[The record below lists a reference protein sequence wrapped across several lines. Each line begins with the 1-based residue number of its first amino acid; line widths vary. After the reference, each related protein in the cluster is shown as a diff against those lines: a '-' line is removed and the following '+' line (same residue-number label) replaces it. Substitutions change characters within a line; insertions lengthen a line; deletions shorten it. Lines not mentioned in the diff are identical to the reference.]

1 MSRIYAGD
9 MASIDTEVLEALK
22 ALPNDYWVLAGFT
35 VGREVDWLIVRTA
48 RPMEHSAIIITE
60 LKRYE
65 HNIRG
70 VSQDA
75 VWERQDIDGEWHPI
89 EGGYADRNP
98 YWQAVNGAN
107 ALKHWLWNNQRLYLG
122 MNGHTIERAEDEFGA
137 WPIVLI
143 LSPPGVEHL
152 LPLRPTS
159 RYGAWVYDLERW
171 LSMLQSWRP
180 RKGVGLSSADMAKLV
195 AALGLEEVHRGPDE
209 EIDYEPS
216 EGIMQGDPAS
226 QFMAWLHEMNAR
238 VQELSERVERLENER
253 IEQERP
259 DPMRRRRLT
268 LGPHDSGGYS

>member
-9 MASIDTEVLEALK
+9 MASIDTEVLEAMKL
-22 ALPNDYWVLAGFT
+22 LPNDYWVLAGFT
-35 VGREVDWLIVRTA
+35 VGREVDWLVIRTA

-65 HNIRG
+65 HSIRG

-75 VWERQDIDGEWHPI
+75 VWERQDIDNEWHPI
-89 EGGYADRNP
+89 EGSYSDRNP

-122 MNGHTIERAEDEFGA
+122 NNGYGMERAEDEFGA

-143 LSPPGVEHL
+143 LSPPGVQHL

-159 RYGAWVYDLERW
+159 RYGAWVYDLDRW
-171 LSMLQSWRP
+171 QSMLQSWRP
-180 RKGVGLSSADMAKLV
+180 RKGVGLSSTDMAKLV
-195 AALGLEEVHRGPDE
+195 SALGLEEVHRGPE
-209 EIDYEPS
+209 EDTYEEP
-216 EGIMQGDPAS
+216 EGILSGDPVS
-226 QFMAWLHEMNAR
+226 SFMSYLQDMNAR
-238 VQELSERVERLENER
+238 IHELSERVERLEAER
-253 IEQERP
+253 IEAERP
-259 DPMRRRRLT
+259 NPMQRRRLS